1 MTSKASLIAL
11 GVGAYLAFS
20 LASFPASVAL
30 RWFAPDALAVAA
42 VEGTIWRGS
51 AAFGE
56 IDGIAFSDLEW
67 QLHPAALA
75 TAAISV
81 STQLNIAGGQ
91 ARSDV
96 VIRGSKL
103 TLRDARASVS
113 LASLDG
119 FLPLNGVV
127 GNLSVTLDELVLIDG
142 WPTAATGTARVTDL
156 AGPPLFPV
164 QGVSIL
170 QLGDYFAR
178 LQSSGDGEI
187 VALVNDEGG
196 PLELTDGQV
205 SLRSDRSYRLAA
217 TIRPRADAHRVL
229 VEGLQILSPAT
240 AGGQHI
246 ITDSGSL

>member
-11 GVGAYLAFS
+11 GVGAYLAF
-20 LASFPASVAL
+20 AVANFPASVAL
-30 RWFAPDALAVAA
+30 RWFAPDSLAVAA

-56 IDGIAFSDLEW
+56 INGVAFSDLEW

-75 TAAISV
+75 TAAVSV
-81 STQLNIAGGQ
+81 STQMNIAGGQ
-91 ARSDV
+91 ARSDIV
-96 VIRGSKL
+96 MRGNKL
-103 TLRDARASVS
+103 TLRDARASAS
-113 LASLDG
+113 LARLDV

-127 GNLSVTLDELVLIDG
+127 GNLSLTLDELELIDG
-142 WPTAATGTARVTDL
+142 WPTSATGTARVTDL

-170 QLGDYFAR
+170 QLGNYFAR
-178 LQSSGDGEI
+178 LQSSGAGEI

-205 SLRSDRSYRLAA
+205 SLGPDRSYRLAA
-217 TIRPRADAHRVL
+217 TIRPRAEAHHVL
-229 VEGLQILSPAT
+229 VEGLQILSPAN